1 MASCES
7 LRTRARLFACAVV
20 TIVLAAGAALP
31 QARALTLDEI
41 ANYKG
46 PDRQKML
53 EEGARKEGKVT
64 IYSGMIVDQALR
76 PMADAFEKKYPFL
89 KVEYWRAASP
99 QIVQKALA
107 EARAGKVQ
115 VDVLE
120 STSLAPPV
128 IRGGLAQKFHSPET
142 DSYPA
147 HLVDQNGLWASTRL
161 SYFGAA
167 YNTSQVKKE
176 DAPKTWED
184 FLDPK
189 WKGKI
194 AWRVGGG
201 DTGAELFVTNLR
213 VLWGDDKALDYI
225 KKLAK
230 QDVVSYTSSARQLVN
245 QVMAGEYTIALNIFL
260 HHPLISQLKG
270 APVSPLPIAPIPS
283 LNGTV
288 LLAKNAPDPYAAML
302 LIDFMLSKS
311 GQNTFLAGDYFP
323 ANPALPPADD
333 LKGVVPSVIGMKEQF
348 ITPDEVN
355 DMNKKSSEWI
365 KTYFR

>member
-1 MASCES
+1 MASYGT
-7 LRTRARLFACAVV
+7 LRAWTRALACA
-20 TIVLAAGAALP
+20 AAGAVLAVLLG
-31 QARALTLDEI
+31 ASHANALTQQEI

-76 PMADAFEKKYPFL
+76 PMTEAFMKKYPFI
-89 KVEYWRAASP
+89 KAEYWRGASP

-107 EARAGKVQ
+107 EARAGRMQ
-115 VDVLE
+115 ADVLE
-120 STSLAPPV
+120 STSLAPPLM
-128 IRGGLAQKFHSPET
+128 RGGLVQPFHSPES
-142 DSYPA
+142 DIYPK
-147 HLVDQNGLWASTRL
+147 HLVAQDGMWASTRV

-167 YNTSQVKKE
+167 INTNLVKKDE
-176 DAPKTWED
+176 APKTWD
-184 FLDPK
+184 DLLDPK
-189 WKGKI
+189 WKGKM

-201 DTGAELFVTNLR
+201 DSGAELFVTNMRL
-213 VLWGDDKALDYI
+213 VLGDAKAEDYI

-230 QDVVSYTSSARQLVN
+230 QDVVGYTSSARQLVN
-245 QVMAGEYTIALNIFL
+245 QVMAGEYAIALNIFL
-260 HHPLISQLKG
+260 HHPLISAEKG
-270 APVSPLPIAPIPS
+270 APVAPNPMEPIPS

-288 LLAKNAPDPYAAML
+288 LLAKNAPNPHAAML
-302 LIDFMLSKS
+302 LIDFMLSKD

-323 ANPALPPADD
+323 ANPAIEPSPD
-333 LKGVVPSVIGMKEQF
+333 LAGVVPSKIGMKEQF

-355 DMNKKSSEWI
+355 DMNKKSAEWI

>member
-1 MASCES
+1 MASCEF
-7 LRTRARLFACAVV
+7 LRARLRRFACAVA
-20 TIVLAAGAALP
+20 TIVFAVCTALP
-31 QARALTLDEI
+31 SARALTLDEI

-46 PDRQKML
+46 PDRQKIL

-76 PMADAFEKKYPFL
+76 PMAEAFEKKYPFI

-142 DSYPA
+142 DTYPA
-147 HLVDQNGLWASTRL
+147 HLIDKNGLWASTRL

-230 QDVVSYTSSARQLVN
+230 QDVVGYTSSARQLVN

-302 LIDFMLSKS
+302 LIDFMLSKE

-348 ITPDEVN
+348 IAPDEVN

>member
-1 MASCES
+1 MASNDS
-7 LRTRARLFACAVV
+7 LRVAVCALIFA
-20 TIVLAAGAALP
+20 IAGAATLAATP
-31 QARALTLDEI
+31 VKALTIDEI

-46 PDRQKML
+46 ADRQKVL

-76 PMADAFEKKYPFL
+76 PMSEAFHKKYPFIDIQ
-89 KVEYWRAASP
+89 YWRAASP

-107 EARAGKVQ
+107 EARAGRMT

-120 STSLAPPV
+120 STSLAPPI

-142 DSYPA
+142 DSYPKQ
-147 HLVDQNGLWASTRL
+147 LVDKNGLWASTRL

-167 YNTSQVKKE
+167 YNTNLVKKA
-176 DAPKTWED
+176 DVPKTWED

-189 WKGKI
+189 WKGKM

-213 VLWGDDKALDYI
+213 LLWGDAKAEDYI

-230 QDVVSYTSSARQLVN
+230 QDVVGYTQSARQLVN
-245 QVMAGEYTIALNIFL
+245 QVMAGEYSIALNIFL

-288 LLAKNAPDPYAAML
+288 LLAKGAPHPYAAML
-302 LIDFMLSKS
+302 LIDFMLSKD
-311 GQNTFLAGDYFP
+311 GQHTFLAGDYFP
-323 ANPALPPADD
+323 ANPAIPPAEA
-333 LKGVVPSVIGMKEQF
+333 LKAVVPSVLGMKEQF
-348 ITPDEVN
+348 IAPDRVN
-355 DMNKKSSEWI
+355 EMNKQSSVWI
-365 KTYFR
+365 KKYFR